1 MKHPDTLWK
10 SSINKCPSS
19 SDHKCQRPSRRSV
32 VGTAG
37 DSWRDNLCPAPYHRA
52 FSLPGRYEKRV
63 MGSQVTNRVS
73 IVHERPLPYKALQ
86 RWLLGAGER
95 GFRGTLLERIFSAR
109 AGDGLFLPPSRGC
122 QGRQSPLSGAAGPGW
137 GCGIQT
143 GRRGPAGTAAPSR
156 RAAVP
161 RGEEQGPG
169 LRAPPLPRRAPA
181 ASITTEI
188 SPSLANISARRAASE
203 WI

>member
-1 MKHPDTLWK
+1 MPAPFTPERW
-10 SSINKCPSS
+10 
-19 SDHKCQRPSRRSV
+19 
-32 VGTAG
+32 GTAG
-37 DSWRDNLCPAPYHRA
+37 GSWRGSPSPAPYHHA
-52 FSLPGRYEKRV
+52 FFSLPGRYEKRV

-73 IVHERPLPYKALQ
+73 IVHERPLPYKTLQ
-86 RWLLGAGER
+86 QCLLGAGER
-95 GFRGTLLERIFSAR
+95 GYKGTLLGEKKKSGR
-109 AGDGLFLPPSRGC
+109 AGDWLFLPPQARVP
-122 QGRQSPLSGAAGPGW
+122 GRPSPLSGAAGPGW
-137 GCGIQT
+137 SCGIQT

-161 RGEEQGPG
+161 CGEEQGPG